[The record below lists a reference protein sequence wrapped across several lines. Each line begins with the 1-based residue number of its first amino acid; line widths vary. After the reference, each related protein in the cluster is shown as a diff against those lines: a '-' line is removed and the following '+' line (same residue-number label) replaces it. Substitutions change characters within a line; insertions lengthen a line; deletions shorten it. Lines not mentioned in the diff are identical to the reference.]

1 MKIELAYIDTTDK
14 GEVNWFDVVRPS
26 YLSWLLVIN

>member
-1 MKIELAYIDTTDK
+1 MKIGFAYIDTTDK

-26 YLSWLLVIN
+26 YRSSLLISN